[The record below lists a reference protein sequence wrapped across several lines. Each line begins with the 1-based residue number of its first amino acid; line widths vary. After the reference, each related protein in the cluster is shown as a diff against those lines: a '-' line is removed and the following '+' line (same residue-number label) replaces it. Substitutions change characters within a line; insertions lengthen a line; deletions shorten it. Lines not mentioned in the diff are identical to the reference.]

1 LGNHTIKFG
10 ADIRYATNLR
20 VPSDSNSTGQMNF
33 YSGISS
39 NAGTG
44 GLGLATFL
52 LGDAGQFQRY
62 YSTSLDA
69 SERQWRTFFYGQ
81 DSWRISSKLT
91 FTYGLRWEDYLPESV
106 NAKENGGFAN
116 LVYGQ
121 DRVAGVGP
129 YGLNGNV
136 SNSLTAFA
144 PRLGLAYAFSPK
156 TVVRLGYGR
165 SFDIGVFGSNFG
177 HAVTQNLPVLAD
189 EQIQPSTINP
199 TFSNNN
205 IPVFT
210 KGSPL
215 FIFWSAVARHRF

>member
-1 LGNHTIKFG
+1 M
-10 ADIRYATNLR
+10 A
-20 VPSDSNSTGQMNF
+20 
-33 YSGISS
+33 
-39 NAGTG
+39 
-44 GLGLATFL
+44 
-52 LGDAGQFQRY
+52 
-62 YSTSLDA
+62 
-69 SERQWRTFFYGQ
+69 
-81 DSWRISSKLT
+81 
-91 FTYGLRWEDYLPESV
+91 
-106 NAKENGGFAN
+106 
-116 LVYGQ
+116 Q

-144 PRLGLAYAFSPK
+144 TRLGLAYAFSPK

-177 HAVTQNLPVLAD
+177 HAVTQNLPVLAN
-189 EQIQPSTINP
+189 EQIRPSTINP
-199 TFSNNN
+199 TSNNN

>member
-69 SERQWRTFFYGQ
+69 SERQWRTFFLRSGQ
-81 DSWRISSKLT
+81 
-91 FTYGLRWEDYLPESV
+91 
-106 NAKENGGFAN
+106 
-116 LVYGQ
+116 
-121 DRVAGVGP
+121 
-129 YGLNGNV
+129 
-136 SNSLTAFA
+136 
-144 PRLGLAYAFSPK
+144 LAHQ
-156 TVVRLGYGR
+156 L
-165 SFDIGVFGSNFG
+165 
-177 HAVTQNLPVLAD
+177 
-189 EQIQPSTINP
+189 
-199 TFSNNN
+199 
-205 IPVFT
+205 
-210 KGSPL
+210 
-215 FIFWSAVARHRF
+215 

>member
-1 LGNHTIKFG
+1 
-10 ADIRYATNLR
+10 
-20 VPSDSNSTGQMNF
+20 
-33 YSGISS
+33 
-39 NAGTG
+39 
-44 GLGLATFL
+44 
-52 LGDAGQFQRY
+52 
-62 YSTSLDA
+62 
-69 SERQWRTFFYGQ
+69 
-81 DSWRISSKLT
+81 
-91 FTYGLRWEDYLPESV
+91 LRWEDYLPESV

-189 EQIQPSTINP
+189 EQIQLSTINP

-205 IPVFT
+205 SPVFT